1 MASPQA
7 DTTFVKVR
15 LDSLRSSHLLRRLR
29 KVEVLGPADII
40 VDGRKAIHL
49 CSNDYLGLSTHR
61 KVVAASIPRGPI
73 SPCSSR
79 LVAGNTPAFS
89 QLESALADHRQTQS
103 ALVFPT
109 GYAACLGAIS
119 AIADKKTIIYS
130 DELNHSSI
138 IDACRLSA
146 AAIRIFP
153 HNDAEALERLMSEQ
167 KSDGRKVVVT
177 EGIFSMDGDISP
189 LARIAKIAH
198 EHRALVAVD
207 DAHGDFVLGPHGRG
221 TAARS
226 KALVDIHIGSL
237 SKALGCFGGYVAAS
251 TEIIEFFVNTSRQFI
266 YTSALPDHLCRA
278 AIAALGIAD
287 TGLLQRRLL
296 SNAKRLKKNLEEE
309 GFQLGSSP
317 TQILPVIMGDE
328 ERALEFSSELLNQG
342 VFAPAIRY
350 PTVRRGAARVRVSV
364 TALHDQKMCTR
375 IVDAFRTAGKKTS
388 LF

>member
-1 MASPQA
+1 
-7 DTTFVKVR
+7 
-15 LDSLRSSHLLRRLR
+15 
-29 KVEVLGPADII
+29 
-40 VDGRKAIHL
+40 
-49 CSNDYLGLSTHR
+49 
-61 KVVAASIPRGPI
+61 
-73 SPCSSR
+73 
-79 LVAGNTPAFS
+79 
-89 QLESALADHRQTQS
+89 LADHRQTQS